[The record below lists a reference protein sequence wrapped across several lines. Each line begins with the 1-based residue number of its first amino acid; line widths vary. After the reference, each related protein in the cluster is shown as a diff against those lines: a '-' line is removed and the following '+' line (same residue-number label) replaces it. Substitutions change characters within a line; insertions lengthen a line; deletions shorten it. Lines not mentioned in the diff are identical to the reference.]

1 MYSGH
6 QEYIDN
12 PDSLLLSS
20 SRNMSG
26 IGGLVPQQQ
35 QTPPSFHMHPQQ
47 QQQQQNSFGPMTIS
61 PPNHNIG
68 APFQDPSTQWF
79 GTSLESNGSSF
90 GQSPVFGTK
99 DLLVTPSSSTGH
111 LMEGYSGPENGDGI
125 QRR

>member
-35 QTPPSFHMHPQQ
+35 QTPPSFHMHPQ